1 MEPHFDLVNRF
12 SLAHQEP
19 MKTDEHQTAERLR
32 RQQDLLAEFGSKA
45 LYSRDLDDLLNRA
58 SELVA
63 QGLDIKRAKVLEL
76 LPDGKELLLRAGVN
90 WNPGVVGEV
99 RFGAGMESPAGF
111 ALHCVEPVVSP
122 DLDAETRFDIPK
134 VLTEHGIK
142 SMMNVIIEG
151 QETPFGVLEVDATQK
166 REFDEHDISFL
177 KNYANL
183 LAAAVERH
191 RSHDQ
196 LKKAIDDQSVL
207 IQELEHRVK
216 NMLGLVQSLANQ
228 TAAEDPA
235 AQVFR
240 DIFLGRLRALAQ
252 AENRF

>member
-111 ALHCVEPVVSP
+111 ALHCVGS
-122 DLDAETRFDIPK
+122 DRAR
-134 VLTEHGIK
+134 H
-142 SMMNVIIEG
+142 
-151 QETPFGVLEVDATQK
+151 Q
-166 REFDEHDISFL
+166 EHD
-177 KNYANL
+177 
-183 LAAAVERH
+183 ECDH
-191 RSHDQ
+191 RGAGDPLRRARSRCHT
-196 LKKAIDDQSVL
+196 KA
-207 IQELEHRVK
+207 
-216 NMLGLVQSLANQ
+216 
-228 TAAEDPA
+228 
-235 AQVFR
+235 
-240 DIFLGRLRALAQ
+240 
-252 AENRF
+252 